1 MKKFFYSHLALSNI
15 KKNAKIYLPYLLTST
30 FTVMMF
36 YVIHSLAV
44 NQSLRDTSSTAPVV
58 LMLGSWVVMIFSVIF
73 LFYVN
78 SFLIK
83 RRKKEIALYNILGM
97 EKKHV
102 MIMMACETILTTL
115 TSLIFGVL
123 FGALFSKLMFLLL
136 VNLSHIQTAITFEIP
151 QSTIFLTVIV
161 YGAIFFIAYLFNVIQ
176 IKLANPIELLRGG
189 EHGEKEPKTK
199 WLLTLVGILTLG
211 GGYYLAQ
218 TIEDP
223 MDALTLFFVAV
234 VLVIIGTYCLFTAGS
249 IVILKMLKKNKRFY
263 YKTRH
268 FTSVSQ
274 MVYRMK
280 QNAVGL
286 ASICILCT
294 CILVMIS
301 STVTL
306 YLGVKDT
313 VQILQDEDFVMKI
326 NPYSEGKLPSK
337 QELSTLYA
345 KIQDNLKAK
354 DIKTTAFVTRSIY
367 EISYNQKDGEYI
379 TGEGSDARDFKS
391 FSAMTLEEYNRA
403 YHKNETLKENEV
415 LVHSNFE
422 KLPNQMKINEKTV
435 HVKSEVQDKYFL
447 ETEFSKSAQ
456 LTGIVLKDEKTLKD
470 ILFALEDQ
478 VQPIE
483 YMSID
488 YQNKADAKVAEE
500 VIQDIVQS
508 EKTTEDYTI
517 FTSSQ
522 YEMENM
528 FNDSYGSLFF
538 LGLFLGLLF
547 LMAAILI
554 MYYKQLSEGYED
566 QRRFEIMQ
574 NVGMSK
580 KEVKQT
586 IRSQVLIFFF
596 LPLVVAVIH
605 MSFAF
610 KMIMKMFGYLI
621 ASGEELF
628 ITCTI
633 ISIVILAIL
642 YSIVYILTAR
652 TYYKIV
658 RH

>member
-1 MKKFFYSHLALSNI
+1 MKTFFYPRLALSNI
-15 KKNAKIYLPYLLTST
+15 KKNAKIYVPYLLTST

-36 YVIHSLAV
+36 YVVHSLSM
-44 NQSLRDTSSTAPVV
+44 NQGLRDSSSTAPVV
-58 LMLGSWVVMIFSVIF
+58 LMLGAWVVMIFSVIF

-102 MIMMACETILTTL
+102 MIMMAYETIFTTFIAL
-115 TSLIFGVL
+115 VL
-123 FGALFSKLMFLLL
+123 GILLGALFSKLMLLFL
-136 VNLSHIQTAITFEIP
+136 VNLSHIQTLITFEVP
-151 QSTIFLTVIV
+151 PSTISLTAMV
-161 YGAIFFIAYLFNVIQ
+161 YGSIFLVAYLFNIIQ

-189 EHGEKEPKTK
+189 HSGEKEPKTK
-199 WLLTLVGILTLG
+199 LFLTLIGVLTLG
-211 GGYYLAQ
+211 GGYFLAQ

-234 VLVIIGTYCLFTAGS
+234 VLVIIGTYSLFTAGS
-249 IVILKMLKKNKRFY
+249 IVILKLLKKNKRFY

-274 MVYRMK
+274 MIYRMK

-306 YLGVKDT
+306 YMGIKDT
-313 VQILQDEDFVMKI
+313 VQIVQDENFLMKI
-326 NPYSEGKLPSK
+326 YTHRDEDGLSK
-337 QELSTLYA
+337 SELSKLYK
-345 KIQDNLKAK
+345 KIQDGLKDN
-354 DIKTTAFVTRSIY
+354 DIETTAFVTKQVY
-367 EISYNQKDGEYI
+367 QISFNERNDEYI
-379 TGEGSDARDFKS
+379 TGEGSDARNYKS
-391 FSAMTLEEYNRA
+391 FFAMTLNEYNHA
-403 YHKNETLKENEV
+403 FKKNETLNDNEV
-415 LVHSNFE
+415 LTHANYSD
-422 KLPNQMKINEKTV
+422 LQGQMKINGKTF
-435 HVKSEVQDKYFL
+435 HIKSEVNDQFFL
-447 ETEFSKSAQ
+447 ETEFSDSNQ
-456 LTGIVLKDEKTLKD
+456 LLGIVLKDEETLKD
-470 ILFALEDQ
+470 VLFALEEQ
-478 VQPIE
+478 AEPVE
-483 YMSID
+483 YMSIKYKD
-488 YQNKADAKVAEE
+488 NADAQKAETVIQNIIKADL
-500 VIQDIVQS
+500 QDVP
-508 EKTTEDYTI
+508 Y

-528 FNDSYGSLFF
+528 FFDSYGSLFF

-547 LMAAILI
+547 MMAAIII

-566 QRRFEIMQ
+566 QERFEIMQ
-574 NVGMSK
+574 NVGMSR

-605 MSFAF
+605 MAFAF

-621 ASGEELF
+621 ASGDGLF
-628 ITCTI
+628 IICTV
-633 ISIVILAIL
+633 ISVIVLVIL
-642 YSIVYILTAR
+642 YSIVYALTAR
-652 TYYKIV
+652 TYYRIV
-658 RH
+658 KH